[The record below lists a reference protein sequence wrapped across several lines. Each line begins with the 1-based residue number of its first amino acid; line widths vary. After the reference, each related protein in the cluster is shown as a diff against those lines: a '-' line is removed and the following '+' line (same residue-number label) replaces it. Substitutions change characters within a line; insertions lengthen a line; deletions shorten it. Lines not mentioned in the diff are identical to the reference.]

1 MATIRKLANGKWQAQ
16 VARQGVRRSK
26 SFEKKIDAKDWATIE
41 ERKIIEG
48 GDVEASKR
56 TFADILKR
64 YAREVSPSK
73 KGGRWEMIRIEKF
86 CRDPIANTLLDD
98 LTPEEMGR
106 WRDKRLR
113 EVKPGSVVRELNL
126 MSAALT
132 TARREWKWIKE
143 NPISDIRKPGGTRA
157 RDRLISEQEIEII
170 TSLAGDDY
178 TKIPGR
184 VGLAFLFAIETAM
197 RAGEICG
204 LHQGDIN
211 TKTRVA
217 TLRETKNG
225 TSRKVPL
232 SSRAMEIL
240 DALKVLQ
247 PTNGPIFRLT
257 TRQLDSNYRIIRD
270 KSGIQDLV
278 FHDTRHEAITRLAKK
293 LDVLSLARMV
303 GHNDIKQLM
312 TYYNETAED
321 LAKRLD

>member
-16 VARQGVRRSK
+16 VARNGVRRSK
-26 SFEKKIDAKDWATIE
+26 TFEKKTAAKDWATIE
-41 ERKIIEG
+41 ERQIIEG
-48 GDVEASKR
+48 GAVEASKR
-56 TFADILKR
+56 TFADVLKR

-86 CRDPIANTLLDD
+86 CRDRVADILLSD

-106 WRDKRLR
+106 WRDRRLR

-143 NPISDIRKPGGTRA
+143 NPISDIRKPGGTPG
-157 RDRLISEQEIEII
+157 RDRLISHGEIEII
-170 TSLAGDDY
+170 IGLAGEDY
-178 TKIPGR
+178 RRVSGR

-204 LHQGDIN
+204 LHEGEIN
-211 TKTRVA
+211 FENRVA
-217 TLRETKNG
+217 KLSDTKNG
-225 TSRKVPL
+225 TARNVPL
-232 SSRAMEIL
+232 SSRALSIL
-240 DALKVLQ
+240 KTLRELP

-257 TRQLDSNYRIIRD
+257 ARQLDANFRKIRGKTSIKD
-270 KSGIQDLV
+270 MV

-293 LDVLSLARMV
+293 LDILDLARMV
-303 GHNDIKQLM
+303 GHKDIRELQ
-312 TYYNETAED
+312 TYYNERAED
-321 LAKRLD
+321 IAKKLD

>member
-16 VARQGVRRSK
+16 VARKGVRRSK
-26 SFEKKIDAKDWATIE
+26 SFDKKIDAKDWATIE
-41 ERKIIEG
+41 ERRILEG
-48 GDVEASKR
+48 GAAEASKR
-56 TFADILKR
+56 TFADVLKR

-73 KGGRWEMIRIEKF
+73 RGGRWEMIRIEKF

-106 WRDKRLR
+106 WRDRRLR
-113 EVKPGSVVRELNL
+113 EVKPGSVIRELNL

-132 TARREWKWIKE
+132 TARREWKWIAK
-143 NPISDIRKPGGTRA
+143 NPISDIRKPGGTPG
-157 RDRLISEQEIEII
+157 RDRLISAQEIAAIV
-170 TSLAGDDY
+170 TMAGEDY
-178 TKIPGR
+178 TKVSGR

-204 LHQGDIN
+204 LHSGDIN
-211 TKTRVA
+211 TRTRVA
-217 TLRETKNG
+217 VLRETKNG
-225 TSRKVPL
+225 TARKVPL
-232 SSRAMEIL
+232 SSKAMGIL
-240 DALKVLQ
+240 EELGKLP
-247 PTNGPIFRLT
+247 PTNGPVFRLT
-257 TRQLDSNYRIIRD
+257 ARQLDANYRAIRD
-270 KSGIQDLV
+270 KAGIIDLR